1 MIVKTAHGEFNVR
14 DMKFPDRRKL
24 HRLEI
29 KPVTSNGDVS
39 QEKFFDILEWVREYA
54 FKNSEKEL
62 GHLDDNDIDEVLSD
76 VYKKYKGPSKKTT
89 WTYE

>member
-1 MIVKTAHGEFNVR
+1 MKIKTSHGEFNVR
-14 DMKFPDRRKL
+14 EMKFSERRKL

-29 KPVTSNGDVS
+29 QTVASDGDVS

-54 FKNSEKEL
+54 FKDSEKEL

-76 VYKKYKGPSKKTT
+76 VYQHYKGPSKKKT
-89 WTYE
+89 

>member
-1 MIVKTAHGEFNVR
+1 MKIKTAHGDFSVR

-29 KPVTSNGDVS
+29 KTVNTNGDVS

-54 FKNSEKEL
+54 FKDSEKEL
-62 GHLDDNDIDEVLSD
+62 SHLDDNDIDEVLSD
-76 VYKKYKGPSKKTT
+76 VYQQYKGPGKKKT
-89 WTYE
+89 